1 MVYIVYT
8 VERLRSQ
15 YELRYGGW
23 IGPAGGVH
31 LGLCLPATATLT
43 HIALPHHRV
52 GVEGARAIARGLRHN
67 RSVTYVDLRSNNVF
81 DAGAAAF
88 AKMLRKG
95 ANETLRTLCL
105 DANRIGEEGAVK
117 LGEALLG
124 NYYLTKL
131 TLEHNDFAKKRV
143 DLVAADLAAVDSAA
157 VDQHQ
162 PPRGSGI
169 RALATA
175 VARRVGRPLSIF
187 PRPPSDPTKRQQ
199 QQATNHRKERGG
211 PRYRPR

>member
-1 MVYIVYT
+1 M
-8 VERLRSQ
+8 
-15 YELRYGGW
+15 
-23 IGPAGGVH
+23 
-31 LGLCLPATATLT
+31 
-43 HIALPHHRV
+43 
-52 GVEGARAIARGLRHN
+52 EGARAIARGLRHN

-81 DAGAAAF
+81 DAGAAAL

-143 DLVAADLAAVDSAA
+143 DSVAADLAAVDSVA

-162 PPRGSGI
+162 PRPRGSGI

-199 QQATNHRKERGG
+199 QQATNHRKEPRGG